1 MPLSSPTACTL
12 VRQNCIVMEGLVLV
26 LLHWWLNRWWFGGA
40 GFSGTL
46 KFSPE
51 AFFYGLLPPI
61 VFAAGDAS
69 CRTINLSSIPPE
81 RRPNKAVVAVN
92 LCSAV

>member
-1 MPLSSPTACTL
+1 MTALRTF
-12 VRQNCIVMEGLVLV
+12 
-26 LLHWWLNRWWFGGA
+26 HWPA

-61 VFAAGDAS
+61 VFAAG
-69 CRTINLSSIPPE
+69 
-81 RRPNKAVVAVN
+81 RRPVNALVFHSLRRIVVTLHYSSCKRHVWVLEEWNCCKVAKAVAQP
-92 LCSAV
+92 S

>member
-1 MPLSSPTACTL
+1 MRAHPRVSEATEG
-12 VRQNCIVMEGLVLV
+12 IV
-26 LLHWWLNRWWFGGA
+26 WPA

-61 VFAAGDAS
+61 VFAAGRPRAKALALPSTDTGLVLWGGYAAGITGTCTFTGS
-69 CRTINLSSIPPE
+69 AHTELSAALQVSP
-81 RRPNKAVVAVN
+81 
-92 LCSAV
+92 